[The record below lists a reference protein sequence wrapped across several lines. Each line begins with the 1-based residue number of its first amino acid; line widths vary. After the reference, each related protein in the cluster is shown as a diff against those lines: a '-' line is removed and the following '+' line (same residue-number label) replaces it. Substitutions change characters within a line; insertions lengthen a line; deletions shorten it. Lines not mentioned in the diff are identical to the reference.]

1 MKVPIKSSKKAKISG
16 AKDIYPIMREIL
28 LRENKL
34 RRKQEYFW
42 IMGLNNALRL
52 EYIELIALGRINAVS
67 VEPMDV
73 FSMALQKKCKSIV
86 LVHNH
91 PSGTLK
97 LSTADQTLTDS
108 LMKVAKIMKINI
120 QDHLIITEKGYLSFV
135 NEGLL

>member
-108 LMKVAKIMKINI
+108 LMKVAKIMKVNI

-135 NEGLL
+135 DEGLL